1 MTNLLSE
8 WKGLAL
14 LGLFLA
20 LAAAFVATAI
30 RPPWNERVL
39 ESIAE
44 EQGNVVE
51 GVRPQAPMR
60 VAKR

>member
-1 MTNLLSE
+1 MTKILSE

-14 LGLFLA
+14 LGFFLV
-20 LAAAFVATAI
+20 LAGAFIATAV

-39 ESIAE
+39 DSIAE
-44 EQGNVVE
+44 EQGNVVD

-60 VAKR
+60 VARG